1 MIKPSSIN
9 QILFGII
16 SIVALIAILVFSAF
30 SSNGYKGALSPTTE
44 VTQNEEVVPTENAGD
59 GFSKTLQDTLNQITQ
74 QEEVDKS
81 ILAELE
87 SGAYS
92 FENPLVVVDPYGN
105 SPLTALI
112 LFSTIEPNNISIHI
126 EGEDQYTNI
135 DFAFEGF
142 NKQHIIPVYG
152 LYPGIENKVTLTAK
166 NQSGK
171 TDEVQLRIQTESLP
185 KELADQIFLV
195 DAPYKA
201 QYQPGLNFTFENGQ
215 LFSKTA
221 FDINGK
227 FRWFL
232 TRTYLH
238 ATEYK
243 FGNRYIFAEGASNVG
258 DVLLFEMN
266 PLGRIYTVFY
276 SPFGVHHDIEKYF
289 NNILVTGSNGNTI
302 QDFIYEISTVT
313 GEINN
318 FLDLKTIFQRSR
330 QTGFTPVDHYDW
342 FHQNAISWVEG
353 QENIVISSRYQS
365 LVAEISWPHGEISWM
380 LAPHYGWLPMFD
392 KYLLEPIGEPFDWP
406 SNQHSPEIMPDMDD
420 NPDTT
425 DILLFDNG
433 IQLIEGTT
441 AATAMDS
448 KNMFGLSSMVNYRI
462 NVKEM
467 SVEQIWQFGKE
478 LGPHFFSSS
487 RGDANLLENG
497 NRLGVFNIADPGS
510 TTNVGNGTYFEVSDQ
525 SKIIWSAQ
533 TLSQTSD
540 GELIEYR
547 LERMNIY
554 NSDAN
559 NLEIGT
565 SVINFIPQ
573 EIIEKYAITQ

>member
-1 MIKPSSIN
+1 MIKPSSTN
-9 QILFGII
+9 QILLGII
-16 SIVALIAILVFSAF
+16 SIVVLIALLVFSTF
-30 SSNGYKGALSPTTE
+30 TSKSFNGALSPTTE
-44 VTQNEEVVPTENAGD
+44 VTELVEFVPTENAVD
-59 GFSKTLQDTLNQITQ
+59 GFSKTLQDALNQITQ

-87 SGAYS
+87 SGVYS
-92 FENPLVVVDPYGN
+92 FEHPLIVVDPYGN

-112 LFSTIEPNNISIHI
+112 LFSTKEPINISIHI

-135 DFAFEGF
+135 DFSFEAFTE
-142 NKQHIIPVYG
+142 QHIIPVYG
-152 LYPGIENKVTLTAK
+152 LYPGIENKVKLTAK
-166 NQSGK
+166 SQSGK
-171 TDEVQLRIQTESLP
+171 NDEVQLRIQTEPLP
-185 KELADQIFLV
+185 KELEDQIFLV

-221 FDINGK
+221 FDMNGK

-232 TRTYLH
+232 TRSYLH

-243 FGNRYIFAEGASNVG
+243 FGNRYIFAEGAVNVG

-289 NNILVTGSNGNTI
+289 NNILVTGSSGDTI
-302 QDFIYEISTVT
+302 QDFIYEISAET
-313 GEINN
+313 GEVSNS
-318 FLDLKTIFQRSR
+318 LDLKTVFQRSR
-330 QTGFTPVDHYDW
+330 QTGFAPVDHYDW

-353 QENIVISSRYQS
+353 QDKIIISSRHQS
-365 LVAEISWPHGEISWM
+365 LVAKISWPQGEISWM

-392 KYLLEPIGEPFDWP
+392 RYLLEPIGEPFDWP
-406 SNQHSPEIMPDMDD
+406 SNQHAPEIMPDMDN

-441 AATAMDS
+441 AANAMDS
-448 KNMFGLSSMVNYRI
+448 KNRYGLSNMVNYRI
-462 NVKEM
+462 NEKDM
-467 SVEQIWQFGKE
+467 SVEQVWQFGKE
-478 LGPHFFSSS
+478 LGSNFFSSS

-565 SVINFIPQ
+565 PVFNFIPQ